1 MGTLGKYAFGIRL
14 VNRSFSQP
22 SYKQMFTRWL
32 MTIPSALV
40 LCAGFFSVGWHP
52 KKQGWHDRIAKTV
65 VVTKNAIRLKSTK
78 KGTQNKNA
86 A

>member
-40 LCAGFFSVGWHP
+40 LGGGFFSVGWHP
-52 KKQGWHDRIAKTV
+52 KKQGWHDRVAKTV
-65 VVTKNAIRLKSTK
+65 VVTKSAIRLKSTK